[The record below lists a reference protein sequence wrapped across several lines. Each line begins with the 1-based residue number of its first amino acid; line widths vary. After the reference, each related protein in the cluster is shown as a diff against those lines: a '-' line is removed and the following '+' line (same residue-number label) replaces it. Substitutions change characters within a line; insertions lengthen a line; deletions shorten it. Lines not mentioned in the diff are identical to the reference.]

1 MSGKDN
7 PEGSH
12 VGTERRSEVR
22 DTDQNP
28 DELVAG
34 HIQCSVCSS
43 TFRRLEHLKRHLRSH
58 TKEKPFECAQCGRH
72 FSRTDTLHRHEL
84 SHHAPGT
91 GGKDR
96 THRITVKTFRACFS
110 CATARV
116 RCSGGT
122 PCGRC
127 DTRSLEC
134 QYPTQRRSKA
144 KDRRDSEQ
152 EAYVQ
157 SDNLKPMHQGL
168 NSASS
173 QSQFSIHLQNEPAS
187 SKASLNASSTPG
199 SDITK
204 RIPQNPHIIADA
216 SNHRF
221 YLPNEAQG
229 PSKTVPLGVY
239 PRDINQAYNSSSN
252 NPKIF
257 PVDSSNNLDSR
268 MRDVEPGMTNPAG
281 DIEMT
286 MANNPEVPLEF
297 DPTFFDQSMLST
309 INWLPSEL
317 LSGGPNYHAQSTGVS
332 SQYSQSLSPSTYFS
346 RTTWQPPIINPGQ
359 TSSLQPERVSQT
371 PSGRVSLGNNMGS
384 PNQYS
389 HGFSEPSPH
398 TESVGSAKG
407 SADYFVDGAPSRLQK
422 YGNKHKTWPSES
434 VEPVDTGRQLLI
446 EDGEHRF
453 NFPIISEL
461 RTDQTSEDI
470 TRFAQRIE
478 TSTYDEIYRHFVQL
492 CCSETPF
499 FQVFESERFPTVDEC
514 NQFIVFFFDSFHAVY
529 PILHLHRFDPNTSH
543 WLLTLSIVA
552 LGCHVSHISEMEQC
566 TTAFHELIR
575 RGIYLEKEKS
585 RLSQASLEILQAMLF
600 NCIGLLHGRSER
612 EKASALSTFGD
623 LVTQMKASR
632 LLTPMRTKFN
642 EGSQDAAWASW
653 IQDELRR
660 RTGYC
665 IWLVDCTLAYY
676 FDDRPLL
683 SLDDGQAALP
693 AHEKLWQATS
703 AEAWQP
709 LWAKSFANE
718 SLYDAVH
725 ILYIEKRVVPGIGEF
740 SHILLIHALYHRMW
754 EVGDY
759 FRRPLSFWNPT
770 AKKQSCE
777 TAIPPGSVWLPGIPS
792 YSKWRNSAC
801 DCLDILHWTANSTV
815 AKAAGLEHPT
825 ILHLHTARLFLLAP
839 FREMRSLAT
848 SLATEKQRWSKRHQS
863 LEWQYIW
870 RWMKH
875 DQYKARLSIIHA
887 GVTLWHIRRY
897 STNAFHEPVAAF
909 TAVLTLWAYGS
920 CHPHTS
926 HESSPRAEPL
936 HEPSFIHLDRPCDDE
951 LMQLFVREGHAMRGN
966 VTGVGDICGAEGPER
981 VLRVGCEI
989 LSGLTAWSV
998 SKKFM
1003 AILTRLADLNSY
1015 HSSWEQNRRHD
1026 ADHV

>member
-1 MSGKDN
+1 MSDKDN
-7 PEGSH
+7 SDPVETRG
-12 VGTERRSEVR
+12 SEVR
-22 DTDQNP
+22 QDTDA
-28 DELVAG
+28 DELVTG

-43 TFRRLEHLKRHLRSH
+43 TFRRPEHLKRHLRSH

-84 SHHAPGT
+84 SHHAPGM

-116 RCSGGT
+116 RCSGGM

-144 KDRRDSEQ
+144 KALRDSVGQ
-152 EAYVQ
+152 EAEAQ
-157 SDNLKPMHQGL
+157 NDNPKHMQDL
-168 NSASS
+168 NAASS
-173 QSQFSIHLQNEPAS
+173 QRQFSIHSQNEPTLS
-187 SKASLNASSTPG
+187 SKISLNVSSTPG
-199 SDITK
+199 DDYTR
-204 RIPQNPHIIADA
+204 RISQNAHNPDA
-216 SNHRF
+216 SNPRL
-221 YLPNEAQG
+221 YLPNEIQG
-229 PSKTVPLGVY
+229 PSEPLPLEVY
-239 PRDINQAYNSSSN
+239 PGDINQTYDNSSSN
-252 NPKIF
+252 ISKAF
-257 PVDSSNNLDSR
+257 PVDSSNNLDSE
-268 MRDVEPGMTNPAG
+268 MRDLQPGMTNPAG

-286 MANNPEVPLEF
+286 MANNSEVPLEF

-309 INWLPSEL
+309 INWLPGEL
-317 LSGGPNYHAQSTGVS
+317 LSGAPNGHAQSTSVS
-332 SQYSQSLSPSTYFS
+332 SRYNQSLSPSVYFS
-346 RTTWQPPIINPGQ
+346 RTAWQPPIISGQ
-359 TSSLQPERVSQT
+359 MSPLQTERVSQT
-371 PSGRVSLGNNMGS
+371 PPVHVSLGNNMGS
-384 PNQYS
+384 PNRYS
-389 HGFSEPSPH
+389 HSISEPSPH
-398 TESVGSAKG
+398 NESVGSAKR
-407 SADYFVDGAPSRLQK
+407 SADYYVDGAPSRLPK
-422 YGNKHKTWPSES
+422 YGKKHTPWSRSS
-434 VEPVDTGRQLLI
+434 VEPVDIGKQLVI
-446 EDGEHRF
+446 EDDEHRF

-461 RTDQTSEDI
+461 RTDQISEDI

-492 CCSETPF
+492 CCKETPF
-499 FQVFESERFPTVDEC
+499 FETFESEKFPSVEEC
-514 NQFIVFFFDSFHAVY
+514 NQFILFFFDSFQGVY
-529 PILHLHRFDPNTSH
+529 PILHLSQFDPNTSH
-543 WLLTLSIVA
+543 WLLTLSIIA
-552 LGCHVSHISEMEQC
+552 LGCHVSLISEIEQC
-566 TTAFHELIR
+566 TTALHELIR

-585 RLSQASLEILQAMLF
+585 RPGQASLEILQAMLF
-600 NCIGLLHGRSER
+600 NCIGLIHSRSER

-623 LVTQMKASR
+623 LVTLVKASR
-632 LLTPMRTKFN
+632 LLTPTRTKLN
-642 EGSQDAAWASW
+642 EASQDAAWVSW
-653 IQDELRR
+653 IQDEVKR

-676 FDDRPLL
+676 FDNRPLL

-693 AHEKLWQATS
+693 AHEKLWQARS
-703 AEAWQP
+703 AETWKP
-709 LWAKSFANE
+709 LWAKSSANE

-725 ILYIEKRVVPGIGEF
+725 ILYIEKRVVSGIGEF

-777 TAIPPGSVWLPGIPS
+777 TAIPTGSVWLPGIPS

-815 AKAAGLEHPT
+815 AKAAGFEHPT
-825 ILHLHTARLFLLAP
+825 ILHLHAARLLLLAP
-839 FREMRSLAT
+839 FREMRSLAI

-909 TAVLTLWAYGS
+909 IAVLTLWAYGS
-920 CHPHTS
+920 CHAHTS
-926 HESSPRAEPL
+926 HESSPRSQSRAEPL
-936 HEPSFIHLDRPCDDE
+936 HEPSFVHLDRPCDDE
-951 LMQLFVREGHAMRGN
+951 LVQLFVREGHAMKGN
-966 VTGVGDICGAEGPER
+966 VTGVGDICGPEGPER
-981 VLRVGCEI
+981 MLRVGCEI
-989 LSGLTAWSV
+989 ISGLTAWSV
-998 SKKFM
+998 SKKFV
-1003 AILTRLADLNSY
+1003 AILTRLADLSSY
-1015 HSSWEQNRRHD
+1015 HSSWEQNRRLD
-1026 ADHV
+1026 AENV